1 MSGPAKS
8 FAEIFNSGSWER
20 MQQFTD
26 GTLLED
32 DGTTFRIHKVV
43 LSPRSGYLHAL
54 FSSNLNQETVAIPNI
69 GRKILESIL
78 SYIYT
83 GIIEVDEKNACDL
96 MIAPD
101 YLLVDD
107 LLKICGSF
115 AIQNLTCTNC
125 LLYLTVAWQI
135 NRLAIKDDCYRYAL
149 VHFEDIWLLT
159 N

>member
-8 FAEIFNSGSWER
+8 FAEIFNSGSWEG

-26 GTLLED
+26 GTLLAD

-83 GIIEVDEKNACDL
+83 GIIAVDEK
-96 MIAPD
+96 M
-101 YLLVDD
+101 
-107 LLKICGSF
+107 S
-115 AIQNLTCTNC
+115 
-125 LLYLTVAWQI
+125 
-135 NRLAIKDDCYRYAL
+135 R
-149 VHFEDIWLLT
+149 E
-159 N
+159 